1 VWPGAHVA
9 SAGAAGMGDQPRF
22 RYNARLANEIELR
35 WQDQWEAAG
44 TFCTPNPAGPLVAGF
59 DQVAGHPKFMIMD
72 MFPYPSGSGLHVG
85 HPLGYIATDV
95 YARYLRMTG
104 HNVLHPFGYDA
115 FGLPAE
121 QYAIDTGQHPRATT
135 QHNIATMKRQLRR
148 LGLGHDLRR
157 EFATTDPA
165 YYKWTQWIF
174 LQIFNSWFDSE
185 AGRARP
191 VGELVAEFGSG
202 IRAPVSEANPLGR
215 PWAELGDTDRREV
228 VDTYRLAY
236 VSEELVNWCPGLGTV
251 LANEEITA
259 DGRSDIGNYPV
270 YRRPLRQWMLRIT
283 AYAERLIDDL
293 DHLDWPESI
302 KTMQRNWIG
311 PSDGASID
319 FRVAGPADAVIRA
332 FTTRPDTL
340 PGATYV
346 VLAPEHPM
354 TDELAVT
361 AWPAGTPAGWRYPE
375 AGALSPQAA
384 VRAYRGRA
392 ARLSDR
398 QRSEDTGDK
407 TGVFTGSHVINP
419 MTGEPIP
426 VFVADYVL
434 MTYGSGAI
442 MAVPAHDQRDLEFAQ
457 RFGLPARAVLQPPP
471 DWFTGRGLPPG
482 SPASTWPEAF
492 AGEGSYLDLGVPG
505 LDCAG
510 RGQPAGIAAAIGW
523 LESAGCGQ
531 RQRSYRLR
539 DWLFSRQRYWGEPFP
554 IVYDEHGLPIALPE
568 ESLPVTLPDIEDF
581 RPLPQAGE
589 PDDPVP
595 PLARAAEWA
604 QPELDLGD
612 GPKRYRRELN
622 TMPQWAGSCWYY
634 LRYLDPANPER
645 LVDPAVERYWM
656 VSPGAAPGDG
666 GVDLYV
672 GGVEHAVLHLLYARF
687 WHKVL
692 YDLGYLSTREPFRR
706 LFNQGYILAD
716 AYLDQRGM
724 YVPAAEVVAAPD
736 GPPHYQGRPVTPRAG
751 KMGKSL
757 KNGISPDDIYAAYGA
772 DTLRLYEMAMG
783 PLDVDRPW
791 RTDDIVGV
799 YRFLQRLW
807 RNIIDEDSGGPR
819 VHDQPLRGETAR
831 LLHHTVKVVR
841 RDLENLRF
849 NTAIAR
855 LIELNTHAAKLVA
868 AAGGLP
874 RGLAEPL
881 VLMVAPFA
889 PHIAEELWSRMGHAA
904 SLAYEP
910 FPQFDESLAARQVVT
925 LPVQI
930 DGKTRFRVE
939 VPADAG
945 EPEIADAVAGH
956 PEYAR
961 HTRDATVHRM
971 VIVPGRIVNIVTQP

>member
-1 VWPGAHVA
+1 MA
-9 SAGAAGMGDQPRF
+9 SAGGPGAGDQPQF
-22 RYNARLANEIELR
+22 RYDARLANEIELR
-35 WQDQWEAAG
+35 WQDHWEAAG
-44 TFCTPNPAGPLVAGF
+44 TFCTPNPVGPLAAGF
-59 DQVAGHPKFMIMD
+59 DQVAGDAKFMIMD

-104 HNVLHPFGYDA
+104 RNVLHPFGYDA

-121 QYAIDTGQHPRATT
+121 QYAIDTGQHPKATT
-135 QHNIATMKRQLRR
+135 QRNIATMKRQLRR
-148 LGLGHDLRR
+148 LGLGHDPRR
-157 EFATTDPA
+157 EFATTDPS
-165 YYKWTQWIF
+165 YYQWTQWIF
-174 LQIFNSWFDSE
+174 LQIFNSWFDRE
-185 AGRARP
+185 AGGARP
-191 VGELVAEFGSG
+191 IGELVAEFGSG
-202 IRAPVSEANPLGR
+202 RRAPVSVANPGER
-215 PWAELGDTDRREV
+215 PWAELGDADRRKV
-228 VDTYRLAY
+228 VDSYRLAY
-236 VSEELVNWCPGLGTV
+236 LSEELVNWCPGLGTV
-251 LANEEITA
+251 LANEEVTA

-283 AYAERLIDDL
+283 AYADRLIDDL
-293 DHLDWPESI
+293 DHLDWPDSI

-319 FRVAGPADAVIRA
+319 FRAAGSAGTAIRA

-340 PGATYV
+340 PGATYM

-354 TDELAVT
+354 VDELTAA
-361 AWPAGTPAGWRYPE
+361 AWPKGTPAGWRYPE
-375 AGALSPQAA
+375 AGTQGPRAA
-384 VRAYRGRA
+384 VRAYRDRA

-398 QRSEDTGDK
+398 QRSEDTRAK
-407 TGVFTGSHVINP
+407 TGVFTGSYVINP
-419 MTGEPIP
+419 MTSEPIP
-426 VFVADYVL
+426 VFIADYVVL
-434 MTYGSGAI
+434 AYGSGAI
-442 MAVPAHDQRDLEFAQ
+442 MAVPAHDQRDLEFAH
-457 RFGLPARAVLQPPP
+457 RFGLPVRAVLQPPP
-471 DWFTGRGLPPG
+471 EWFAGRGLPPRSRAG
-482 SPASTWPEAF
+482 TWPEAF
-492 AGEGSYLDLGVPG
+492 AGEGGYLDLGVPG

-510 RGQPAGIAAAIGW
+510 LGKRAGIAAAIGW
-523 LESAGCGQ
+523 LESAGSGQ

-554 IVYDEHGLPIALPE
+554 IVYDEDGLPIALPE
-568 ESLPVTLPDIEDF
+568 GSLPVVLPDMADF
-581 RPLPQAGE
+581 RPQPQAGE
-589 PDDPVP
+589 LDDPVP

-604 QPELDLGD
+604 EPELDLGD

-634 LRYLDPANPER
+634 LRYLDPANSER

-656 VSPGAAPGDG
+656 VPSGGAPGDG

-692 YDLGYLSTREPFRR
+692 YDLGYLSTREPFAR

-716 AYLDQRGM
+716 AYLDTRGM
-724 YVPAAEVVAAPD
+724 YVPAAEVVAEPD
-736 GPPHYQGRPVTPRAG
+736 GTPRYQGQPVTSRAG

-757 KNGISPDDIYAAYGA
+757 KNGISPDDIYADYGA

-783 PLDVDRPW
+783 PLDTDRPW
-791 RTDDIVGV
+791 RTSDIAGV

-807 RNIIDEDSGGPR
+807 RNIIDENSGAPQ
-819 VHDQPLRGETAR
+819 VHDQPLDDQTAR
-831 LLHHTVKVVR
+831 LLHHTVKVLR
-841 RDLENLRF
+841 RDLQNLRF

-855 LIELNTHAAKLVA
+855 LMELNTHAAKLA
-868 AAGGLP
+868 AAGDGLP

-881 VLMVAPFA
+881 VLMVTPFA
-889 PHIAEELWSRMGHAA
+889 PHIAEELWARMGHAA

-910 FPQFDESLAARQVVT
+910 FPQFDELLAAQQVVT

-930 DGKTRFRVE
+930 DGKTRFRLK
-939 VPADAG
+939 VPADA
-945 EPEIADAVAGH
+945 EEEEIAEAMSGH

-961 HTRDATVHRM
+961 HTGGVTVSRV
-971 VIVPGRIVNIVTQP
+971 VIVPGRIVNIVTR

>member
-1 VWPGAHVA
+1 MAGVDMGSA
-9 SAGAAGMGDQPRF
+9 AGAGEGDRLRF
-22 RYNARLANEIELR
+22 RYDAHLANEIELR
-35 WQDQWEAAG
+35 WQDYWEAAG
-44 TFCTPNPAGPLVAGF
+44 TFCTPNPVGPMAGGF

-95 YARYLRMTG
+95 YARYLRMMG

-121 QYAIDTGQHPRATT
+121 QYAVDTGHHPKVTT
-135 QHNIATMKRQLRR
+135 KRNIAAMKRQLRR

-174 LQIFNSWFDSE
+174 LQIFNSWFDGE

-191 VGELVAEFGSG
+191 VAELVAEFESGS
-202 IRAPVSEANPLGR
+202 RAPASEANPGDR
-215 PWAELGDTDRREV
+215 SWAELDDAGRRKV
-228 VDTYRLAY
+228 VDSYRLAY
-236 VSEELVNWCPGLGTV
+236 LSEELVNWCPGLGTV

-283 AYAERLIDDL
+283 AYAERLIRDL
-293 DHLDWPESI
+293 DCLDWPEPI
-302 KTMQRNWIG
+302 KIMQRNWIG

-319 FRVAGPADAVIRA
+319 FQVAGLAGAVIHA

-340 PGATYV
+340 PGATYL
-346 VLAPEHPM
+346 VLAPEHPLVA
-354 TDELAVT
+354 ELT
-361 AWPAGTPAGWRYPE
+361 AATWPDGTPGDWRYPE
-375 AGALSPQAA
+375 AGTQDPQAA
-384 VRAYRGRA
+384 VRSYRDRV
-392 ARLSDR
+392 ARFSDR
-398 QRSEDTGDK
+398 QRSEDTRDK
-407 TGVFTGSHVINP
+407 SGVFTGSHVINP
-419 MTGEPIP
+419 MTGERLP
-426 VFVADYVL
+426 VFIADYVL
-434 MTYGSGAI
+434 MGYGSGAI
-442 MAVPAHDQRDLEFAQ
+442 MAVPAHDQRDLEFAR
-457 RFGLPARAVLQPPP
+457 RFGLPVRAVLQPPAE
-471 DWFTGRGLPPG
+471 WFTARGLPAD
-482 SPASTWPEAF
+482 SPPATWPEAF
-492 AGEGSYLDLGVPG
+492 ASEGSYLDPGVPG
-505 LDCAG
+505 LNCAG
-510 RGQPAGIAAAIGW
+510 LSKQACIAAATSW
-523 LESAGCGQ
+523 LESAGTGH

-568 ESLPVTLPDIEDF
+568 EELPVVLPDLADF
-581 RPLPQAGE
+581 RPQPQAGE
-589 PDDPVP
+589 SGDPAP
-595 PLARAAEWA
+595 PLARATEWA
-604 QPELDLGD
+604 QPVLDLGD

-634 LRYLDPANPER
+634 LRYLDPANAQQ
-645 LVDPAVERYWM
+645 LVDPAIERYWM
-656 VSPGAAPGDG
+656 APPATAPGEG

-706 LFNQGYILAD
+706 LVNQGYILAD
-716 AYLDQRGM
+716 AYLDARGM
-724 YVPAAEVVAAPD
+724 YLPAAEVVTEPD
-736 GPPHYQGRPVTPRAG
+736 GTPRYQGQPVTSRAG

-757 KNGISPDDIYAAYGA
+757 KNGISPDDIYDAYGA

-783 PLDVDRPW
+783 PLDTDRPW

-799 YRFLQRLW
+799 HRFLQRLW
-807 RNIIDEDSGGPR
+807 RSIIDEESGASR
-819 VHDQPLRGETAR
+819 VRDQPPDDQTTR
-831 LLHHTVKVVR
+831 LLHRTIKVVR
-841 RDLENLRF
+841 RDLQQLRF

-855 LIELNTHAAKLVA
+855 LMELNTHAARRA
-868 AAGGLP
+868 AASGGPP
-874 RGLAEPL
+874 RELAEPL

-889 PHIAEELWSRMGHAA
+889 PHIAEELWSRMGHAT
-904 SLAYEP
+904 SLTYAP
-910 FPQFDESLAARQVVT
+910 FPQFEESLAAEQMVT

-930 DGKTRFRVE
+930 NGKTRFQID

-945 EPEIADAVAGH
+945 EEEVIQATASH
-956 PEYAR
+956 PRYKRYTEG
-961 HTRDATVHRM
+961 ATVNRM

>member
-1 VWPGAHVA
+1 M
-9 SAGAAGMGDQPRF
+9 AGADMGSAVAVGGGDRPRF
-22 RYNARLANEIELR
+22 RYDARLANQIELR
-35 WQDQWEAAG
+35 WQDYWEAAG
-44 TFCTPNPAGPLVAGF
+44 TFCTPNPVGPRSAGF
-59 DQVAGHPKFMIMD
+59 GQVAGHPKFMIMD

-121 QYAIDTGQHPRATT
+121 QYAIDTGQHPKATT
-135 QHNIATMKRQLRR
+135 VRNIAAMKRQLRR

-157 EFATTDPA
+157 EFATTDPS

-174 LQIFNSWFDSE
+174 LQIFNSWFDRE
-185 AGRARP
+185 AGGARP
-191 VGELVAEFGSG
+191 IAELVAEFESGS
-202 IRAPVSEANPLGR
+202 RAPVSEANPRDR
-215 PWAELGDTDRREV
+215 PWTELSDTGRRKV
-228 VDTYRLAY
+228 VDSYRLAY
-236 VSEELVNWCPGLGTV
+236 ISEELVNWCPGLGTV
-251 LANEEITA
+251 LANEEITT

-283 AYAERLIDDL
+283 AYAERLFRDL
-293 DHLDWPESI
+293 DHLDWPEPI
-302 KTMQRNWIG
+302 KIMQRNWIG

-319 FRVAGPADAVIRA
+319 FQVAGLAGAVIRA

-340 PGATYV
+340 PGATYLV
-346 VLAPEHPM
+346 VAPEHPM
-354 TDELAVT
+354 VDVLAT
-361 AWPAGTPAGWRYPE
+361 AAWPEGTPADWRHRE
-375 AGALSPQAA
+375 AGTQGPQAA
-384 VRAYRGRA
+384 VRAYRDRA
-392 ARLSDR
+392 ARFSDR
-398 QRSEDTGDK
+398 QRSADNHEK

-426 VFVADYVL
+426 VFIADYVL
-434 MTYGSGAI
+434 MGYGSGAI
-442 MAVPAHDQRDLEFAQ
+442 MAVPAHDQRDLEFAH
-457 RFGLPARAVLQPPP
+457 RFGLPVRAVLQPPP
-471 DWFTGRGLPPG
+471 AWFTERGLPPD
-482 SPASTWPEAF
+482 SPAGTWPEAF

-505 LDCAG
+505 LDRAG
-510 RGQPAGIAAAIGW
+510 LGKQAGIAAAIGW
-523 LESAGCGQ
+523 LESAGTGH
-531 RQRSYRLR
+531 RQRSYWLR

-568 ESLPVTLPDIEDF
+568 EELPVTLPDMADF
-581 RPLPQAGE
+581 RPQPQAGE
-589 PDDPVP
+589 AGDPVP
-595 PLARAAEWA
+595 PLARAMEWA

-634 LRYLDPANPER
+634 LRYLDPANSQR

-656 VSPGAAPGDG
+656 VAPDAAPGDG

-692 YDLGYLSTREPFRR
+692 YDLGHVSTREPFRR

-716 AYLDQRGM
+716 TYLDARGM
-724 YVPAAEVVAAPD
+724 YVPAAKVVTAPG
-736 GPPHYQGRPVTPRAG
+736 GPPRYQGQPVNSRAG

-757 KNGISPDDIYAAYGA
+757 KNAISPDDIYAAYGA
-772 DTLRLYEMAMG
+772 DALRLYEMAMG
-783 PLDVDRPW
+783 PLDADRPW
-791 RTDDIVGV
+791 RTNDIIGV

-807 RNIIDEDSGGPR
+807 RTVIDEDSGALR
-819 VHDQPLRGETAR
+819 VHDQPLDDQTAR
-831 LLHHTVKVVR
+831 RLHHTVKVVR
-841 RDLENLRF
+841 RDLQNLRF

-855 LIELNTHAAKLVA
+855 LMELNTHAAKLLVA
-868 AAGGLP
+868 AGVLP
-874 RGLAEPL
+874 RELAEPL

-889 PHIAEELWSRMGHAA
+889 PHIAEELWSKMGHPA

-910 FPQFDESLAARQVVT
+910 FPQFDESLAAEQVLT
-925 LPVQI
+925 LPVQV
-930 DGKTRFRVE
+930 DGKIRFRVE

-945 EPEIADAVAGH
+945 EKEIAEAMASH

-961 HTRDATVHRM
+961 HTRGATISRL